1 MAREWAKSQREGWL
15 STLYGNDSDDGTRK
29 LSQDSIQSRLV
40 EILEK
45 VMSHKYSPKHAANET
60 ASLILS
66 QSDVGTPWNNFLGLY
81 LSAAESLQD
90 DESLSALS
98 DYIVALA
105 SLPDAVNES
114 SDEKTLDTGGRIL
127 HVEPGQAFVFDEGVL
142 WKDLPGFSWNLTE
155 SFQGPE
161 KYLSS
166 LSSPASPDT
175 AAKAWRNLNMCIA
188 LITQNEDAL
197 KILVLAGLGR
207 LGLRTLAMALEHS
220 PSTPLGKNVHLHAPA
235 AAPWLHIAGKT
246 IDSICVKGTERV
258 NAGDLWN
265 SKGGGEVCDSAR
277 LQFWKTRLVELGF

>member
-1 MAREWAKSQREGWL
+1 MASEWAKSQREGWL
-15 STLYGNDSDDGTRK
+15 CTLYGNDSDDGTRK

-40 EILEK
+40 EIFEK
-45 VMSHKYSPKHAANET
+45 LMADESSPKHAAKET

-66 QSDVGTPWNNFLGLY
+66 QNDVGTPWNNFLGLY
-81 LSAAESLQD
+81 LSAAESSED
-90 DESLSALS
+90 DESLDALS

-114 SDEKTLDTGGRIL
+114 SGKKTLDTGGRVL
-127 HVEPGQAFVFDEGVL
+127 HVEPGQAFAFDEGVL
-142 WKDLPGFSWNLTE
+142 WRDLPGFSWNLTE

-166 LSSPASPDT
+166 LRSPASPD
-175 AAKAWRNLNMCIA
+175 AATKAWRNINMCIA

-197 KILVLAGLGR
+197 KIPVLAGLGR
-207 LGLRTLAMALEHS
+207 LGLQTLAMALEHS
-220 PSTPLGKNVHLHAPA
+220 PGTTLGKNVHLHAPA
-235 AAPWLHIAGKT
+235 AASWLHIAGKT
-246 IDSICVKGTERV
+246 VDSICVKGTERV
-258 NAGDLWN
+258 NAGDLWT